1 MKTRFAIISLLL
13 FISITGFSNSIDSL
27 SIEIL
32 QKTLDKHQSL
42 DSIQFHYR
50 YTVQIMDQDFNWAE
64 EKNISDNRTV
74 TKEDI
79 EADDMKKD
87 QQNEG
92 LFLYINTL
100 SSIRKA
106 IEINKTK
113 LSCGCSPLPY
123 YVIDLSNIPFKG
135 FDSMKYYKNQTV
147 YIDTVTYLIHAI
159 TTAVNIDNGKV
170 QLNTFTMDSIKAYYP
185 IAKPNPMPFQLNKHM
200 LQAGEMAPEFSLK
213 DPEGNTVNLSD
224 FKGKLVLLDFW
235 YSACK
240 PCIKASYNLE
250 DLQKKYADRGLV
262 ILGMNTMDKD
272 DKARRHNKKH
282 HITYNT
288 TLCSRS
294 IKAAY
299 KIHSYPSFYLVDQTG
314 KIVFSTSG
322 YSSNLS
328 AELESAILQALSNR

>member
-1 MKTRFAIISLLL
+1 MKTKLAIISLLL
-13 FISITGFSNSIDSL
+13 LISITGFSSPVDSL

-32 QKTLDKHQSL
+32 QKTLDNHRSL
-42 DSIQFHYR
+42 DSICFHYS

-64 EKNISDNRTV
+64 EKEQNEKWTV
-74 TKEDI
+74 TKNDLESENI
-79 EADDMKKD
+79 KDDRKND
-87 QQNEG
+87 SY
-92 LFLYINTL
+92 FHYINTL
-100 SSIRKA
+100 YTIQKA
-106 IEINKTK
+106 LEIKKTR

-123 YVIDLSNIPFKG
+123 YVINLSDIPFRG

-147 YIDTVTYLIHAI
+147 YIDTVTYLVHAI
-159 TTAVNIDNGKV
+159 TTAVNLDSGKV
-170 QLNTFTMDSIKAYYP
+170 QLTTFTMDSVKAYYP
-185 IAKPNPMPFQLNKHM
+185 IVKPSPMPFQLNKHM
-200 LQAGEMAPEFSLK
+200 LQPGEMAPEFSLK
-213 DPEGNTVNLSD
+213 DPEGNTINLSD
-224 FKGKLVLLDFW
+224 YKGKLVLLDFW

-250 DLQKKYADRGLV
+250 DLQKKYANRGLV
-262 ILGMNTMDKD
+262 VLGMNTMDKD

-288 TLCSRS
+288 TLCSRD

-299 KIHSYPSFYLVDQTG
+299 KIHSYPSFYLIDQTG

>member
-1 MKTRFAIISLLL
+1 MKTKLAIISLLL
-13 FISITGFSNSIDSL
+13 LISITGFSSPVDSL

-32 QKTLDKHQSL
+32 QKTLDNHRSL
-42 DSIQFHYR
+42 DSIRFHYS

-64 EKNISDNRTV
+64 EKDQNGKWTV
-74 TKEDI
+74 TKNDLESENI
-79 EADDMKKD
+79 KDDRIND
-87 QQNEG
+87 SY
-92 LFLYINTL
+92 FHYINTL
-100 SSIRKA
+100 YSIQKA
-106 IEINKTK
+106 LEIKKTR

-123 YVIDLSNIPFKG
+123 YVIDLSDIPFRG

-147 YIDTVTYLIHAI
+147 YIDTVTYLVHAI
-159 TTAVNIDNGKV
+159 TTAVNIDGGKV
-170 QLNTFTMDSIKAYYP
+170 QLTTFTMDSVKAYYP
-185 IAKPNPMPFQLNKHM
+185 IVKPSPMPFQLNKHM
-200 LQAGEMAPEFSLK
+200 LQPGEMAPEFSLK
-213 DPEGNTVNLSD
+213 DPEGNTINLSD
-224 FKGKLVLLDFW
+224 YKGKLVLLDFW

-250 DLQKKYADRGLV
+250 DLQKKYANRGLV
-262 ILGMNTMDKD
+262 VLGMNTMDKD

-288 TLCSRS
+288 TLCSRD

-299 KIHSYPSFYLVDQTG
+299 KIHSYPSFYLIDQTG

-322 YSSNLS
+322 YSSSLS